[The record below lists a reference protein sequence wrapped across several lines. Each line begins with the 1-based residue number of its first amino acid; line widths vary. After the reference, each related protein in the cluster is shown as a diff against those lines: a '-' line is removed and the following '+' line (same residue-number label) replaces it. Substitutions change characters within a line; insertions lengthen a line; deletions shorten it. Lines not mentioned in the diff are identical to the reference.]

1 MWRAIDTPAQR
12 RTRKQRIEM
21 MKRICMR
28 PSKDTKVQR
37 LRAPYSIALEDL
49 RKFMRKSLILRCNKA
64 RRLADRQVRTL
75 VRCRDEAVFHLTGRA
90 TKFGMGGV
98 LLVTLQLAS

>member
-1 MWRAIDTPAQR
+1 MGRANDTHAKR

-28 PSKDTKVQR
+28 LSKDTKVQR

-49 RKFMRKSLILRCNKA
+49 RKIMRKGLILRCNKA

-75 VRCRDEAVFHLTGRA
+75 VRCRDEAGFHFYGGGTE
-90 TKFGMGGV
+90 FGLGAGM
-98 LLVTLQLAS
+98 LRSRPT

>member
-1 MWRAIDTPAQR
+1 MWRAIATPAQR

-37 LRAPYSIALEDL
+37 LRARYSIALGDL
-49 RKFMRKSLILRCNKA
+49 RKIMRKGLILRCNKA
-64 RRLADRQVRTL
+64 RRSADRQVRTL
-75 VRCRDEAVFHLTGRA
+75 VRCRDEAVFHLTESTAKFVLRNVWLVPLQRA
-90 TKFGMGGV
+90 
-98 LLVTLQLAS
+98 

>member
-1 MWRAIDTPAQR
+1 MGRANDTHAKR

-28 PSKDTKVQR
+28 LSKDTKVQR

-75 VRCRDEAVFHLTGRA
+75 VRCRDEAVFHFTEGATQIGLGGVWLRA
-90 TKFGMGGV
+90 TPP
-98 LLVTLQLAS
+98 A